1 MTWQPVRHNGAIPRS
16 MWSISG
22 GRSLYPQLG
31 IPAIPLATHRPERTS
46 GLFLKFPFISVKVLP
61 FVFKAAVLFVLASK
75 LSTRGQGDI
84 VDSVE
89 NRIEV
94 LK

>member
-1 MTWQPVRHNGAIPRS
+1 M
-16 MWSISG
+16 
-22 GRSLYPQLG
+22 G
-31 IPAIPLATHRPERTS
+31 IPAIPLATHRSERTS
-46 GLFLKFPFISVKVLP
+46 GLFLIFPFISVKVLP

-75 LSTRGQGDI
+75 LFTRGQGDI

-89 NRIEV
+89 KRIEV